1 MKKFLTV
8 SMIIVLLCANCS
20 ILATAQ
26 LVKSPLQ
33 DNLTY
38 DVNAP
43 QMTESELYDYYHSNN
58 IFITNPQPFE
68 NAIVNISSYL
78 NTNFSEYNWSSPQT
92 SDDIGYVS
100 DVYRGNPEDISEY
113 DSFMQTAKQNAGIT
127 YKYIGCGA
135 IALCSQLFYLS
146 E

>member
-68 NAIVNISSYL
+68 DAIVNISSYL

-100 DVYRGNPEDISEY
+100 DVYRGNFIYYSQDYTAEDDI
-113 DSFMQTAKQNAGIT
+113 DDPADNA
-127 YKYIGCGA
+127 
-135 IALCSQLFYLS
+135 
-146 E
+146 EE